1 MSAKIHFR
9 DYNPKQMILFPPR
22 LDKDIAENDP
32 VRVVDAVI
40 DNLKL
45 NNFRKLYKERGRSPY
60 HPKMMLKAIIYG
72 YMNNLYSCRKIE
84 TALKRDIHFI
94 WLAGYE
100 QPDFNT
106 INRFRNRVKE
116 GINQVFTQLVIVL
129 AEKGFIT
136 LDVEYIDGTKIES
149 KANKYT
155 FVWRKSTEKH
165 RAKLI
170 EKIKVLLE
178 QIDELIAQENAG
190 QENGQSFTP
199 AELMNIAEELNRSL
213 DNEPAP
219 QTKGQKEKAKERKR
233 QIRQLKKHA
242 DKLSEYDEKLST
254 LGDRNSYSKTDHD
267 ATFMR
272 MKEDAMNNGQT
283 KPGYNLQISSENQF
297 ITDFA
302 LFPNP
307 TDTLTLIPFFNSF
320 RNRY

>member
-1 MSAKIHFR
+1 MSTKIHFR
-9 DYNPKQMILFPPR
+9 DYNPKQMILFPQR

-32 VRVVDAVI
+32 VRVIDMVI

-45 NNFRKLYKERGRSPY
+45 DNFKKLYKERGRSPY

-106 INRFRNRVKE
+106 INRFRNRVKDE
-116 GINQVFTQLVIVL
+116 INQVFTQLVILL

-155 FVWRKSTEKH
+155 FVWRKSTEKN
-165 RAKLI
+165 RAKLL
-170 EKIKVLLE
+170 EKIKTLLG
-178 QIDELIAQENAG
+178 QIDEAIAQENADP
-190 QENGQSFTP
+190 ENGQSFTP
-199 AELMNIAEELNRSL
+199 AELMDIADELNRSL
-213 DNEPAP
+213 DNMPA
-219 QTKGQKEKAKERKR
+219 TKEQKEKRKVIKKQIKELRE
-233 QIRQLKKHA
+233 HA
-242 DKLSEYDEKLST
+242 DKLSEYDEKLRI
-254 LGDRNSYSKTDHD
+254 LGERNSYSKTDQD

-272 MKEDAMNNGQT
+272 MKCIYADKIKHKPIQT
-283 KPGYNLQISSENQF
+283 R
-297 ITDFA
+297 IT
-302 LFPNP
+302 P
-307 TDTLTLIPFFNSF
+307 T
-320 RNRY
+320 Y